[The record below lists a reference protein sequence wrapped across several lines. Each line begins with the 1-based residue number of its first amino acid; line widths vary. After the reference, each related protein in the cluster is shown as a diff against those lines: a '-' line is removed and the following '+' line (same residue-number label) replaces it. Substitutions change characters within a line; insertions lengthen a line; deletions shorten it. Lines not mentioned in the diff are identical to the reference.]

1 MKKIAF
7 LADGHYGST
16 LPLAKYFTRLGYS
29 VDYYIFCLGEISD
42 REAIKITQIKT
53 KRGAHVISKCY
64 APDIY
69 EYVNSPNFRLCY
81 ISTFRP
87 YKSIFLLRNLID
99 FINTVILKK
108 IIKKINGE
116 KYHAINLIGRNNS
129 EILLPFINNLQCHNV
144 ATSLHEV
151 CSHYKPDYSKPT
163 NLLKTLFI
171 NKRTIIVHSQK
182 SLEDILKYH
191 EADKSYIHHINF
203 GLFET
208 YKTIKKEASSIINKP
223 YMLFFGHILPYKGLN
238 VLYDAIN
245 LLTQENS
252 LGEVKVVV
260 AGKGNDP
267 ILDCIRNDERFVL
280 LNHFLTNEEIV
291 TLIENSRFVVCPY
304 LSVSQS
310 GITQTVF
317 TFSKPVI
324 ASNIGSFPKVLF
336 DGENGLLF
344 EAGNS
349 EDLAKKMSRLISDEN
364 FYVELCDNVNKYE
377 SLHPEYS
384 WFNIVDKYKRIL
396 LD

>member
-29 VDYYIFCLGEISD
+29 VDYYIFCLDEISD
-42 REAIKITQIKT
+42 REAIKIKQMKT
-53 KRGAHVISKCY
+53 KKGVHVIKKSD
-64 APDIY
+64 APEIY
-69 EYVNSPNFRLCY
+69 EYVHSSHFNLCY

-87 YKSIFLLRNLID
+87 YKSILIWRNIID
-99 FINTVILKK
+99 LINTFILDK
-108 IIKKINGE
+108 IIKKINSE
-116 KYHAINLIGRNNS
+116 KYHAINLIGRNTS
-129 EILLPFINNLQCHNV
+129 EILIPFLNNLQCPNV
-144 ATSLHEV
+144 LTSLHEV
-151 CSHYKPDYSKPT
+151 CSHYNMDASEPT
-163 NLLKTLFI
+163 KLLKNLFI

-182 SLEDILKYH
+182 TVDDILMYNGV
-191 EADKSYIHHINF
+191 DRSCVHHINF
-203 GLFET
+203 SLFET
-208 YKTIKKEASSIINKP
+208 YKTIKNDASSIINEP

-238 VLYDAIN
+238 VLFDAVN
-245 LLTQENS
+245 LLAHENK
-252 LGEVKVVV
+252 LGDVKVVV

-267 ILDCIRNDERFVL
+267 ILNQIKNDERFIL

-317 TFSKPVI
+317 TFYKPVI
-324 ASNIGSFPKVLF
+324 ASNIGSFPKVVF

-344 EAGNS
+344 EVGNPK
-349 EDLAKKMSRLISDEN
+349 DLAKKILRLISDEK
-364 FYVELCDNVNKYE
+364 FHAKLCDNVRRIE
-377 SLHPEYS
+377 TLHPEYN
-384 WFNIVDKYKRIL
+384 WFNIVDKYKKIL